1 MSISKHLIIDA
12 NLLVLL
18 IIGSV
23 EGGRHIKN
31 SKRLKA
37 FTRSDYENVVKIM
50 ANYDDVYVTPYLA
63 AEVSNL
69 IDLKGYA
76 RELAF
81 AVAQQLFGDI
91 FKQIDV
97 ELVRD
102 CRSEFFSSFGL
113 ADSSLI
119 NLAPDYAILTND
131 HRLLEPLFAASE
143 TNIIPY
149 YRRDIF

>member
-50 ANYDDVYVTPYLA
+50 ANFDDVSITPYLA

-69 IDLKGYA
+69 IDLKGHA

-81 AVAQQLFGDI
+81 AVAQQLFGNI

-97 ELVRD
+97 ELARD
-102 CRSEFFSSFGL
+102 CHSDFFANFGI

-119 NLAPDYAILTND
+119 HLAPDYAILTND
-131 HRLLEPLFAASE
+131 HRLLVPLFAACE
-143 TNIIPY
+143 TNIVPY
-149 YRRDIF
+149 VRHNEY